1 MIKGNESSNASIEF
15 ITHQYLLQILEKNK
29 YEQQNKTE
37 RNCSLQIVK
46 INHWAYKTQD
56 IFADWPIFYSLK
68 SSFEFKFYKNGW
80 TVSWIKYS
88 LTYR

>member
-15 ITHQYLLQILEKNK
+15 ITHRYLVQILEKNK

-46 INHWAYKTQD
+46 NYH
-56 IFADWPIFYSLK
+56 
-68 SSFEFKFYKNGW
+68 
-80 TVSWIKYS
+80 
-88 LTYR
+88 